1 MKLDLI
7 LDRLE
12 LVDVLEYLVKKG
24 IGRREWMGPEG
35 MNMPPVEATSIEE
48 EEWVVWSLDTNL
60 SFSIA

>member
-1 MKLDLI
+1 MNLI

-12 LVDVLEYLVKKG
+12 LVDVLEYLVKRG
-24 IGRREWMGPEG
+24 IGQRRWMGPGG

-60 SFSIA
+60 SFSTA